1 MARAHYGLQ
10 GWRRD
15 RVYPDFVFLRTA
27 RAGKPVLVVMETKG
41 AHLKNEDT
49 DYKKDLLATLTEAY
63 SEARFK
69 RAGEL
74 ELAAD
79 GGPRI
84 VCDLVFD
91 ENWKNALNARHFA
104 VDSESGPDSAVR

>member
-1 MARAHYGLQ
+1 
-10 GWRRD
+10 
-15 RVYPDFVFLRTA
+15 
-27 RAGKPVLVVMETKG
+27 METKG

-49 DYKKDLLATLTEAY
+49 DYKKNLLATLTAAY

-84 VCDLVFD
+84 VYDLVFD

-104 VDSESGPDSAVR
+104 VDSASGTPSLIAKGNA